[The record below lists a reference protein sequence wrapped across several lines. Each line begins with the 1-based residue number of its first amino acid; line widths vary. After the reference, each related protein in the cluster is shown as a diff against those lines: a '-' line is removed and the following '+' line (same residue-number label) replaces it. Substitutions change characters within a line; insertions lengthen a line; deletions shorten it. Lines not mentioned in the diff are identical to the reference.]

1 MDEIVKNLFY
11 QIKDDL
17 INYSSK
23 CLKLVTNSG
32 ELVDFKMNSQQLNVH
47 QRIEQQLK
55 ETGRVRVI
63 ILKSRKL
70 GMSTYTAARFI
81 HKTTLNSNKRAAVIT
96 HVADSTSAIFRV
108 YKRFYDNIPQWFQ
121 PKIKAN
127 NAKELEFKTIDSSIK
142 VATAGSAETG
152 RGDTVHYL
160 HCSEISFWP
169 NAREISAGLM
179 RSVADVDGT
188 EIIIESTATDIS
200 TMFYELWVDAVA
212 GNNGYM
218 PIFLPWTVDPHCTA
232 KVPENTVFNDDEIE
246 YQKLYNLT
254 DEQLL
259 WRRLTIRQLGEKK
272 FKNEYPI
279 SAAEAFSGF
288 DTDSFISSESIINA
302 RKRTI
307 PIESYIS
314 MPLILGVDV
323 ASMGNDKTCIV
334 WRRGDA
340 IQRFKLFE
348 KMRNEEV
355 ADQLI
360 NIIKADKPTKI
371 FIDGTG
377 GYGAGVAAILR
388 IRGYTSE
395 EIHFGS
401 KSSVDEYANKRCEM
415 YANLRTWLE
424 REVSIPDEDLIES
437 DLVSFGYKH
446 DIQGRLLL
454 ESKADVKKRLKR
466 SPDVGDAMAL
476 TFAYDIGEDYHNMP
490 SNNNWEQLRNR
501 QSDYSW

>member
-1 MDEIVKNLFY
+1 MEEIVKNLFL

-17 INYSSK
+17 VNYSRK
-23 CLKLVTNSG
+23 CLKIVTNSG
-32 ELVDFKMNSQQLNVH
+32 DLIDFKLNAQQEIVH
-47 QRIEQQLK
+47 QKIEQQLQD
-55 ETGRVRVI
+55 EGRVRVI

-81 HKTTLNSNKRAAVIT
+81 HKTTMNSNKRAAVIT

-108 YKRFYDNIPQWFQ
+108 YKRFYDNIPEWFQ

-127 NAKELEFKTIDSSIK
+127 NAKELEFKSIDSSIK

-200 TMFYELWVDAVA
+200 TMFYELWVDAMA

-232 KVPENTVFNDDEIE
+232 KVPEGMIFADEEIE
-246 YQKLYNLT
+246 YQKLYELT
-254 DEQLL
+254 NEQLM
-259 WRRLTIRQLGEKK
+259 WRRLTLRQLGEKK

-279 SAAEAFSGF
+279 SAAEAFSGY
-288 DTDSFISSESIINA
+288 DTDSFIPSETVVSA
-302 RKRTI
+302 RKRTL
-307 PIESYIS
+307 PLESYMS

-323 ASMGNDKTCIV
+323 ASMGNDKTCVV

-340 IQRFKLFE
+340 VIKYKLYE

-360 NIIKADKPTKI
+360 NIIKVDKPAKI
-371 FIDGTG
+371 FVDGTG
-377 GYGAGVAAILR
+377 GYGAGVAAVLR
-388 IRGYTSE
+388 TRGYSTE

-401 KSSVDEYANKRCEM
+401 KSSLGEYANKRCEM
-415 YANLRTWLE
+415 YANLREWLE
-424 REVSIPDEDLIES
+424 REVSLPDDDSIEADLIA
-437 DLVSFGYKH
+437 FGYKH
-446 DIQGRLLL
+446 DLQGRLLL
-454 ESKADVKKRLKR
+454 EAKVDVKKRLHR
-466 SPDVGDAMAL
+466 SPDIGDAIAL
-476 TFAYDIGEDYHNMP
+476 TFAYDIGTDYANMP
-490 SNNNWEQLRNR
+490 SNNNWNELRNR
-501 QSDYSW
+501 TADYTW

>member
-1 MDEIVKNLFY
+1 MEEVVKELFL
-11 QIKDDL
+11 QIRTDL
-17 INYSSK
+17 VNYSAK

-32 ELVDFKMNSQQLNVH
+32 ELVDFKMNAQQIIVH
-47 QRIEQQLK
+47 QKIEKQLQ
-55 ETGRVRVI
+55 EEGRVRVI

-81 HKTTLNSNKRAAVIT
+81 HKTTLDSNKRAAVIT
-96 HVADSTSAIFRV
+96 HVADSTAAIFRV

-127 NAKELEFKTIDSSIK
+127 NAKELEFKGIDSSIK

-212 GNNGYM
+212 GNNGYL

-232 KVPENTVFNDDEIE
+232 KVTEGMLFSDEE
-246 YQKLYNLT
+246 VTYQKLHELS

-259 WRRLTIRQLGEKK
+259 WRRLTLRQLGEKK

-279 SAAEAFSGF
+279 TAAEAFSGY
-288 DTDSFISSESIINA
+288 DTDSFISSESVIAA

-307 PIESYIS
+307 PIESYLS

-340 IQRFKLFE
+340 IQRFKLLE

-360 NIIKADKPTKI
+360 NIIKADKPVKI

-377 GYGAGVAAILR
+377 GYGAGVAAVLR
-388 IRGYTSE
+388 TRGYSSE

-401 KSSVDEYANKRCEM
+401 KSSVEEYANKRCEM
-415 YANLRTWLE
+415 YANLRTWLD
-424 REVSIPDEDLIES
+424 REVSIPDEDIIES
-437 DLVSFGYKH
+437 DLISFGYKH
-446 DIQGRLLL
+446 DLHGRLLL
-454 ESKADVKKRLKR
+454 ESKVDVKKRLKR
-466 SPDVGDAMAL
+466 SPDVSDAMAL
-476 TFAYDIGEDYHNMP
+476 TFAYEIGDDYSNSP
-490 SNNNWEQLRNR
+490 SNNNWDQLRNR
-501 QSDYSW
+501 DADYTW